1 MSLQVHQVGISPN
14 GDLIEIAYS
23 DLPNDARV
31 QGQVVMMRS
40 VQIDLRHPDYREDA
54 ELVVAQVTRLLK
66 TALEDWEESEPYV
79 PAEAGEEDGGM
90 GMGHGS
96 KS

>member
-1 MSLQVHQVGISPN
+1 MIAIHNIGISPD
-14 GDLIEIAYS
+14 GDLLEVAYS

-54 ELVVAQVTRLLK
+54 DLLVGQATRLLK
-66 TALEDWEESEPYV
+66 NCLEDFEESEPYV
-79 PAEAGEEDGGM
+79 PADEGEEEEGM
-90 GMGHGS
+90 GMGHGPES
-96 KS
+96 